1 MNIMKVKVIKKAE
14 LESMNDHQENPP
26 KAPKRRRLKHAVEKW
41 VAEIRERTDAET
53 QITLEHLLHP
63 DSKPST

>member
-14 LESMNDHQENPP
+14 LESMADQQENSA
-26 KAPKRRRLKHAVEKW
+26 KAPKRRRLKHAVENW
-41 VAEIRERTDAET
+41 VAEIRERTEAET
-53 QITLEHLLHP
+53 QVTLEHLLHP